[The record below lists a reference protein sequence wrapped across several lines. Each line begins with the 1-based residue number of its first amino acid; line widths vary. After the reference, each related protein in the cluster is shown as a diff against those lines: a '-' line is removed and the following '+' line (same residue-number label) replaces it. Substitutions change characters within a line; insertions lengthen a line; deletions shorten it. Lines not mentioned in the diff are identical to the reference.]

1 MYETCSKM
9 ATETEIELFLKDFKF
24 KLDFWG
30 LLFQNRLNKKNFQ
43 TLTDL
48 ELNVEDVK
56 KELRALGVANY
67 SEGPLPDKLY
77 NGAPMWVFG
86 KMVSKREIYIKI
98 TMGQPN
104 DKVICISFHFPEH
117 AMTYPYKN

>member
-1 MYETCSKM
+1 MCSQM

-56 KELRALGVANY
+56 KELKALAVANY

-117 AMTYPYKN
+117 NMTYPYKK